1 MNLDKTF
8 CKIQSERLCKSI
20 FFRSMHNS
28 SRSARAQKKKKKV
41 GEKVRRKEF
50 SIPRRGKVR
59 GVGNKTVYDQSCLGL
74 EDGFSRKCI
83 SPR

>member
-28 SRSARAQKKKKKV
+28 SRSARAQKKKKKS
-41 GEKVRRKEF
+41 RRK
-50 SIPRRGKVR
+50 SSKKRILDSTAGQGTRG
-59 GVGNKTVYDQSCLGL
+59 G
-74 EDGFSRKCI
+74 
-83 SPR
+83 